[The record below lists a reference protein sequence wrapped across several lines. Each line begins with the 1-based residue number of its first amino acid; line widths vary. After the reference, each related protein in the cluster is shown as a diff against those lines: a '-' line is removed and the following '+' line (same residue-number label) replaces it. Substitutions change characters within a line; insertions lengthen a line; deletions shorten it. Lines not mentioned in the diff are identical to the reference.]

1 MESSYRPSLIVLLA
15 VVLFIPGLVSVGLRS
30 RLPSDPSSPVVDF
43 RRIVYGGLVV
53 QPLSPDPQG
62 LQKGDIVMAIQGQ
75 PVDQTISALLSP
87 QKPVETVSRIEYTV
101 LRDGRTL
108 QLDAPFSVLPLT
120 RMLMQNWSISF
131 YLIYLQLVSILVFI
145 LRPRL
150 PAAQLFFVVSSILF
164 SSALVYF
171 PGLRVDDLIYRWQL
185 FLFLWGGVVLYGIM
199 LAGLVHLSLIFPEP
213 HPFLLRHPRS
223 VLWLYVGVWLP
234 LALYLAARWAA
245 IVSPAG
251 RLALTLQGTALMS
264 LVYFPLLLIS
274 TYTCYRFRN
283 PHEQRQMRWLMWA
296 LMISLIPYL
305 VFTVIPSLLGLNFQ
319 LANSLLGILWCTV
332 PTSFAIAVLH
342 ERLFDIDV
350 IIRRTLIYSALTIT
364 LGVVY
369 FISILLLQR
378 FLQDITGQGQPPLA
392 IVLST
397 LVIAAL
403 FTPLRRRIQN
413 DIDRRFYRRKY
424 DAEKLLK
431 AFGLTVRNEVKLEM
445 LSDRLLDMVEE
456 TMEPQSFSLWI
467 RKM

>member
-1 MESSYRPSLIVLLA
+1 MVSSYRPSLIVVLA
-15 VVLFIPGLVSVGLRS
+15 VVLLIPGLVSIGLRS
-30 RLPSDPSSPVVDF
+30 RLPSDPAAPLVDF
-43 RRIVYGGLVV
+43 RQIVQGGLAV
-53 QPLSPDPQG
+53 QPLVPDSGG

-75 PVDQTISALLSP
+75 SVDLYVQNLISR
-87 QKPVETVSRIEYTV
+87 QKPLPATNEIEYTL
-101 LRDGRTL
+101 LRQGH
-108 QLDAPFSVLPLT
+108 QLKVEVPLSVVPPT
-120 RMLMQNWSISF
+120 HMFVQNWSIYF
-131 YLIYLQLVSILVFI
+131 YLIYLVIVSLVVFI

-150 PAAQLFFVVSSILF
+150 PAARQFFMVSTLLI

-171 PGLRVDDLIYRWQL
+171 PGLRADDLLYRWQVIL
-185 FLFLWGGVVLYGIM
+185 FMWGAVILYGIM
-199 LAGLVHLSLIFPEP
+199 LAGLVHNSLVFPKT
-213 HPFLLRHPRS
+213 HPFLEKHPR
-223 VLWLYVGVWLP
+223 LAWLIYLGVWLP
-234 LALYLAARWAA
+234 LGLYIAARWAS

-251 RLALTLQGTALMS
+251 RLALIIQGTTLMS
-264 LVYFPLLLIS
+264 LIYFPLLLVTTS
-274 TYTCYRFRN
+274 LHYRIRA
-283 PHEQRQMRWLMWA
+283 PEEKRQMRWLMWA

-305 VFTVIPSLLGLNFQ
+305 IFSVIPSLLGFNNQ
-319 LANSLLGILWCTV
+319 ITNSFLGILWCTV
-332 PTSFAIAVLH
+332 PTSYAIAVLH

-350 IIRRTLIYSALTIT
+350 IIRRTLIYTALTVT
-364 LGVVY
+364 LGAVY

-378 FLQDITGQGQPPLA
+378 LLQDLTGQGQSPLA

-456 TMEPQSFSLWI
+456 TMEPQRFSLWI